1 MKKNFCY
8 LLRSD
13 IFLKYYLLVFICLQ
27 PILELDL
34 YLTRFYSDIH
44 TIAIS
49 TIVRIL
55 GIVFLAFLCF
65 LKSQKKLL
73 NFILWFVYGLIF
85 VIYVY
90 FHFKYSRSIS
100 VKLPASYVWKGS
112 YELKYI
118 LFLILPLILC
128 YATSKIKINK
138 HEFNI
143 SLAFISF
150 FICINIFIT
159 NIILT
164 SYGAYGGITY
174 QNIFTWFSNIYDEY
188 TPRELTSIGFY
199 FAANPLSGLFF
210 MLLPLL
216 LKAVYEEKNKIIFG
230 IVSIIQIL
238 VMFMLGTKVAG
249 YGVVIALVAT
259 LFIYLFF
266 VFRKYLVFKRNY
278 VVFLVMLTI
287 VSSIIVPFSPAHV
300 NASFNYENERSFASN
315 ERNLLAS
322 LNELKKLDE
331 IQFKYALI
339 YQLENIYLYYIT
351 FPREYYDYYYP
362 YQYDPEFYFDVLS
375 LPFEQRKGG
384 RQFQKYFTQ
393 RKFNEMNN
401 TEKMFGLGY
410 SRMSNGGI
418 VLEQDFKRQYYIL
431 GPFGM
436 IVTVSYYLFLWIF
449 TAIILIINFF
459 NKHKLNFET
468 ATLFLSYSLAMFSAY
483 FSGHILDEPI
493 VSLVLGFVLGRFIYL
508 ILRKEYEVCD

>member
-1 MKKNFCY
+1 MKKRFSD
-8 LLRSD
+8 LLKND
-13 IFLKYYLLVFICLQ
+13 LFLKYYLLVFICIQ

-34 YLTRFYSDIH
+34 YLTRFYSSLHI
-44 TIAIS
+44 IALS
-49 TIVRIL
+49 TIVRVF
-55 GIVFLAFLCF
+55 GIIFLAFLCF
-65 LKSQKKLL
+65 LRSKKKFLD
-73 NFILWFVYGLIF
+73 FSLWFIYGIIF
-85 VIYVY
+85 IIYVY
-90 FHFKYSRSIS
+90 FHFKFSRSIN
-100 VKLPASYVWKGS
+100 VKLPSSYIWKGS

-118 LFLILPLILC
+118 FFLILPLILC

-138 HEFNI
+138 SEFNI

-150 FICINIFIT
+150 FICINIFLT

-174 QNIFTWFSNIYDEY
+174 QNIFSWFGNVYDEY

-210 MLLPLL
+210 MMLPLL
-216 LKAVYEEKNKIIFG
+216 LKAIYEEKNKILI
-230 IVSIIQIL
+230 SIIVIVQIL
-238 VMFMLGTKVAG
+238 VMFMLGTKVAC
-249 YGVVIALVAT
+249 YGVVISLVAT

-266 VFRKYLVFKRNY
+266 VFRKHISFNRSYLI
-278 VVFLVMLTI
+278 FLILLTI
-287 VSSIIVPFSPAHV
+287 VSSIIIPFSPAHV
-300 NASFNYENERSFASN
+300 NASFNYEDERSFASN

-362 YQYDPEFYFDVLS
+362 YQYDPEFYFDVLN

-393 RKFNEMNN
+393 RKFNEL
-401 TEKMFGLGY
+401 TKVEKLFGLGY

-431 GPFGM
+431 GSFGM
-436 IVTVSYYLFLWIF
+436 VVTVSYYLFLWVFMIAF
-449 TAIILIINFF
+449 LILNFF

-468 ATLFLSYSLAMFSAY
+468 ATLFLSYSLAICAAY

-508 ILRKEYEVCD
+508 VLRKEYEI